1 MQNFMGNSMV
11 HLVNFLLLGKKV
23 MSKNVSVGVLCKT
36 KFFMDSVLSVG
47 VLKLAITTINCAECL
62 HEAGTE
68 TNICVG

>member
-1 MQNFMGNSMV
+1 
-11 HLVNFLLLGKKV
+11 
-23 MSKNVSVGVLCKT
+23 MSKNVNVGVLCKT